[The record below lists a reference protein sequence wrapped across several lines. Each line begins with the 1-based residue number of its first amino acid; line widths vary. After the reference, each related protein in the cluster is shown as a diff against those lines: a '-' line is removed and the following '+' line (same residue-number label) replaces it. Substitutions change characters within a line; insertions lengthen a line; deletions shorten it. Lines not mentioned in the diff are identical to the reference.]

1 MRRQVLVLP
10 QLQSPALQQQEPKR
24 APKLLQAQP
33 VQHREQPTTASS
45 QPCDDAEP
53 LDLESDQT
61 IARIAQGQ
69 QFALNQPYRP
79 AVARPIHPACFVA
92 LRLLDSA
99 QQPRRWQVLQY

>member
-61 IARIAQGQ
+61 IARIVQGQ
-69 QFALNQPYRP
+69 QFVLCQP
-79 AVARPIHPACFVA
+79 
-92 LRLLDSA
+92 
-99 QQPRRWQVLQY
+99 